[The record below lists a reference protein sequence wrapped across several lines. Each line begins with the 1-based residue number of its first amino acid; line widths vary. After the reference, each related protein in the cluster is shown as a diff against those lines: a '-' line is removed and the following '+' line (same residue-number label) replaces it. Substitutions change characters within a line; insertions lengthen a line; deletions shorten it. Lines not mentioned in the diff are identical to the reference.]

1 MHTRCKHKLT
11 SIVAEECMKHAGGGK
26 QQGGNKLHCVRWC
39 HNEVTHTY
47 GGRNCTVLSL
57 TLSFCPFIL
66 LSNRT
71 RGREV
76 KQVVKISNSFQ
87 AQIKWNT
94 KYYEGKCCGETEQF
108 ELFIYICNLCC
119 CNPRSVICHIG
130 SESGPNMKRYP
141 CILELLWLRR
151 YSRSSV
157 NQKNGGSIP
166 APVCMLKYSWAR
178 IPNPELLLVCSPHML
193 DRKWWYNGQ
202 FVLL

>member
-66 LSNRT
+66 LSNRM

-94 KYYEGKCCGETEQF
+94 KYYEGKCCGNLNY
-108 ELFIYICNLCC
+108 LFIFAICVAAI
-119 CNPRSVICHIG
+119 PAVSFVIGIG
-130 SESGPNMKRYP
+130 SGSGPNMKRYP

-157 NQKNGGSIP
+157 NQKNGGSVP

>member
-11 SIVAEECMKHAGGGK
+11 SIVAEECTKHAGGGK

-66 LSNRT
+66 LSNRM

-108 ELFIYICNLCC
+108 ELFIYFCNLCC
-119 CNPRSVICHIG
+119 CNPSSVICHWYRQWIRTKYAFWSCCG
-130 SESGPNMKRYP
+130 SGGTAGH
-141 CILELLWLRR
+141 LLIRR
-151 YSRSSV
+151 MVVQS
-157 NQKNGGSIP
+157 
-166 APVCMLKYSWAR
+166 
-178 IPNPELLLVCSPHML
+178 LLQSAC
-193 DRKWWYNGQ
+193 
-202 FVLL
+202 